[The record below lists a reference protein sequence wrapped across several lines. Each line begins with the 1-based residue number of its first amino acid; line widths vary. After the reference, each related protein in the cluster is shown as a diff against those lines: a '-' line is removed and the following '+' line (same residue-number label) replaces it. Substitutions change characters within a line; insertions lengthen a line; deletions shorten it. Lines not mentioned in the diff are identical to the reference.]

1 MKKKIT
7 EKEKKKRKEILSDPV
22 KFMDEVIK
30 GIDEYCKKTDRL
42 ELSRKFNIPPDEVE
56 DYLLIIMRSREL
68 KELMI
73 MAMGNI

>member
-22 KFMDEVIK
+22 KFKNEIIK
-30 GIDEYCKKTDRL
+30 GIDEYCKKVDRL
-42 ELSRKFNIPPDEVE
+42 ELSRKFKIPPDEVE
-56 DYLLIIMRSREL
+56 EYLLIILRSREL